1 MILITVSGL
10 AMQVGEQLEHDKTHG
25 IHQTLSRFFP
35 RYQMTDRPPTP
46 VEQVYRLAEA
56 AQEYLSHVYTGNC

>member
-1 MILITVSGL
+1 
-10 AMQVGEQLEHDKTHG
+10 
-25 IHQTLSRFFP
+25 
-35 RYQMTDRPPTP
+35 MTDRPPTP